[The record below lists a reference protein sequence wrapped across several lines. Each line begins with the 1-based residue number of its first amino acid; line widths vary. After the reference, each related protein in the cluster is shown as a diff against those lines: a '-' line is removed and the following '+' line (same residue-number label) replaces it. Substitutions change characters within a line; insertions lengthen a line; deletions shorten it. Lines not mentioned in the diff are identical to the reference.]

1 MRMFTDAPPLAARR
15 DRSEQL
21 KRELHNYLIGEV
33 EAAKLSLPEISSEE
47 LKNFISIKTNR
58 FLAAN
63 QHAVNAIDVAEL
75 NEQMVH
81 ELIGFGPLEP
91 LLADPQV
98 NDILVNGANQIYV
111 ERRGVLSLTSLRFI
125 DDEHVL
131 RVVRRI
137 LAPLGRRVDESSP
150 MVDARLPD
158 GSRVNVIIPPLAI
171 DGPSMSIRK
180 FRADALKAEDLIAYG
195 TIDNKILEFLARAV
209 EHRCNI
215 IVSGGTG
222 AGKTSLLNMI
232 SQFIPEGERIVTI
245 EDAAELRLRHPH
257 VVRLETRPPNIEGE
271 GEVVTR
277 DLLRNSLRMRPDRIV
292 IGEIRNDEII
302 DLVQAMNTGHDGCM
316 STIHANT
323 PSDAVLRM
331 EMLAGLAGFHGSE
344 DALRRM
350 ICSGVD
356 LIVQIA
362 RQSSGKRRVTS
373 ITEVVNVRD
382 GRVVLNELFTWD
394 PDEDR
399 FSLGAARPESAKV
412 RRALGIVGAGR

>member
-1 MRMFTDAPPLAARR
+1 MFSDVPPVNGRR
-15 DRSEQL
+15 DRSEQI
-21 KRELHNYLIGEV
+21 KRDLHGFLVSEV
-33 EAAKLSLPEISSEE
+33 EAAKLSLPEISSDE
-47 LKNFISIKTNR
+47 LKSFISIKTNR
-58 FLAAN
+58 FLTM
-63 QHAVNAIDVAEL
+63 QQLAVSSVDVAML

-81 ELIGFGPLEP
+81 ELIGYGPLET
-91 LLADPQV
+91 LLSDPQI
-98 NDILVNGANQIYV
+98 NDILVNGPDRIYV
-111 ERRGVLSLTSLRFI
+111 ERKGVLERTALRFI
-125 DDEHVL
+125 DNDHVL

-171 DGPSMSIRK
+171 DGPSLSIRK
-180 FRADALKAEDLIAYG
+180 FRADALRAEDLLAYG
-195 TIDNKILEFLARAV
+195 TLDSKVLDFLSRAV
-209 EHRCNI
+209 EQRCNI

-232 SQFIPEGERIVTI
+232 SQFMTDGERIVTI

-257 VVRLETRPPNIEGE
+257 VVRLETRPANIEGE
-271 GEVVTR
+271 GEIMTR

-323 PSDAVLRM
+323 PSDAILRM
-331 EMLAGLAGFHGSE
+331 EMLAGLAGFRGSE

-350 ICSGVD
+350 ICAGVD

-362 RQSSGKRRVTS
+362 RLPKGRRRITS
-373 ITEVVNVRD
+373 VMEVVNIRD
-382 GRVVLNELFTWD
+382 GRVVMNEIFNWN
-394 PDEDR
+394 PDTDR
-399 FSLGAARPESAKV
+399 FQLCESRPESAKL
-412 RRALGIVGAGR
+412 RKILGFEGGSR